1 MFIAANWKMNLN
13 KKKIQEFITD
23 LENFEFDNGV
33 KACIFPSFIFIDY
46 LYSLISDKSISLG
59 SQNCHFEK
67 NGSFT
72 GDISPYSLKEYGCEY
87 VILGHSERRAQYN
100 EDNNFI
106 KKCAYS
112 AIDAGLKPII
122 CVGESIEI
130 RNSGNAIN
138 FIKSQLDEC
147 LPENCKD
154 IYIAY
159 EPMWSI
165 GTGIIPN
172 INQIE
177 EIHSI
182 IKIQAIKKNI
192 DTTKVLYGGS
202 VKPDNAEKIMSIDN
216 VDGTLIGG
224 ASLNVKDFL
233 AIYCSAVKQIKVIS

>member
-23 LENFEFDNGV
+23 LENFEFDDGV

-67 NGSFT
+67 NGAFT
-72 GDISPYSLKEYGCEY
+72 GDISPYSLKECGCEY

-165 GTGIIPN
+165 GTGIIPS

-177 EIHSI
+177 
-182 IKIQAIKKNI
+182 
-192 DTTKVLYGGS
+192 
-202 VKPDNAEKIMSIDN
+202 
-216 VDGTLIGG
+216 
-224 ASLNVKDFL
+224 
-233 AIYCSAVKQIKVIS
+233 

>member
-13 KKKIQEFITD
+13 KKQIQEYIVH
-23 LENFEFDNGV
+23 LENFQFNDRV

-46 LYSLISDKSISLG
+46 LSSLILDKSISLG
-59 SQNCHFEK
+59 SQNCHFET
-67 NGSFT
+67 NGAFT
-72 GDISPYSLKEYGCEY
+72 GDISPYSLKQYGCEY
-87 VILGHSERRAQYN
+87 VILGHSERREQYN
-100 EDNNFI
+100 ENNNFI
-106 KKCAYS
+106 KKCAHS
-112 AIDAGLKPII
+112 AIDAGLMPII

-138 FIKSQLDEC
+138 FIKSQIDEC

-165 GTGIIPN
+165 GTGIMPN
-172 INQIE
+172 NNEIE
-177 EIHSI
+177 EIHSL
-182 IKIQAIKKNI
+182 IKNEAVKKNI
-192 DTTKVLYGGS
+192 DTIKVLYGGS